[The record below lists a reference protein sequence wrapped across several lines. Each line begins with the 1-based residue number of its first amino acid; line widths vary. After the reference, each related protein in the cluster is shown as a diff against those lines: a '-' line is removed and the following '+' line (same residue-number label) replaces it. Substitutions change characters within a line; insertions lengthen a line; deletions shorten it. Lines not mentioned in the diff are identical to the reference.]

1 MNEHGQFTLLGQR
14 RFLPYFITQ
23 ALGAFNDNLYKNALL
38 LLIAFGGITSQD
50 NSALLTNLAAG
61 IFILPFFLFSPIAGQ
76 IADRTEKSLLIR
88 WVKRLEL
95 VIMLLAAWCII
106 SGNVWGMM
114 ALLFL
119 MGLQSAIFG
128 PVKFALLPQ
137 HLKQDELVGGN
148 ALVEMGTF
156 VAILA
161 GTIGAGLLF
170 DFNNKEIWLAAGVV
184 LFALLGAGAS
194 QFIPTAPAND
204 PGLVINWN
212 PFTELLNTL
221 KQARQNRAVFL
232 AIVAIS
238 WFWFMGASYLT
249 QFPNFSKDY
258 LGGSTQL
265 VTILLTL
272 FSLGVAGGSL
282 LCERLS
288 GHKVELGIVPIGSLG
303 MSIFG
308 IDLWFAVDQLHVVQ
322 GMSALEFISHASN
335 WRLMID
341 IALVSA
347 FGGLFVVPLQALIQQ
362 RSDDK
367 NRAQIIAANNVLN
380 ALFMVVSAVAGM
392 LLLGVMQLSIA
403 DYFLI
408 LALMNIV
415 VAIYVYTRVP
425 EFALR
430 FMIWLLSHTLY
441 RVSHKGLDNI
451 PEHGPAVLVCN
462 HVSYVDALLIAGT
475 YQRPI
480 RFVMD
485 KSISQMPGLKTFFKL
500 AKTIPICSP
509 KADAATYERA
519 FERIKE
525 ELDAGELVCIFP
537 EGKLTKD
544 GDIDQF
550 KQGIERI
557 VAETPVPVVPMA
569 LTGLWGSFF
578 SHKDGHALTTRPKRF
593 WSKVDLQAGPAILP
607 EHVKAEALRETVLAL
622 AAQAKQP
629 A

>member
-38 LLIAFGGITSQD
+38 LLIAFGGIASQD

-184 LFALLGAGAS
+184 LFALLGVGAS

-322 GMSALEFISHASN
+322 SMSALEFISHASN

-430 FMIWLLSHTLY
+430 FTIWLLSHTLY
-441 RVSHKGLDNI
+441 RVSHRGLDNI

-509 KADAATYERA
+509 KPMQQRISERSNASRKNSTPASWYVFSPRVSSPKMATSTSLNKVLSA
-519 FERIKE
+519 SSQ
-525 ELDAGELVCIFP
+525 
-537 EGKLTKD
+537 KL
-544 GDIDQF
+544 
-550 KQGIERI
+550 RC
-557 VAETPVPVVPMA
+557 
-569 LTGLWGSFF
+569 LWCPW
-578 SHKDGHALTTRPKRF
+578 L
-593 WSKVDLQAGPAILP
+593 
-607 EHVKAEALRETVLAL
+607 
-622 AAQAKQP
+622 
-629 A
+629 

>member
-1 MNEHGQFTLLGQR
+1 MQQHSQFALLGKR
-14 RFLPYFITQ
+14 RFLPYFVTQ

-38 LLIAFGGITSQD
+38 LLIAFGGIASQD
-50 NSALLTNLAAG
+50 NSALLTNMAAG

-76 IADRTEKSLLIR
+76 IADKTEKSLLIR

-95 VIMLLAAWCII
+95 LIMLMAAFCIV
-106 SGNVWGMM
+106 SSNVWGMM

-137 HLKQDELVGGN
+137 HLHADELVGGN

-170 DFNNKEIWLAAGVV
+170 DFSHKELWLAAAVIA
-184 LFALLGAGAS
+184 FALVGVISS
-194 QFIPTAPAND
+194 QFIPPAAAND
-204 PGLVINWN
+204 PDLRINWN
-212 PFTELLNTL
+212 PLTELVNTI

-238 WFWFMGASYLT
+238 WFWFIGASYLT
-249 QFPNFSKDY
+249 QFPNFSKEY

-265 VTILLTL
+265 VTLLLTL
-272 FSLGVAGGSL
+272 FSLGVAAGSL

-303 MSIFG
+303 MSVFG
-308 IDLWFAVDQLHVVQ
+308 IDLWFAIGQLQVTEA
-322 GMSALEFISHASN
+322 MSAMAFIQQPQH
-335 WRLMID
+335 WRMMAD
-341 IALVSA
+341 IALVSV

-380 ALFMVVSAVAGM
+380 ALFMVASAVIGM
-392 LLLGVMQLSIA
+392 LLLGVLGLSIG

-408 LALMNIV
+408 LAIMNIV
-415 VAIYVYTRVP
+415 VAVYVYTRVP

-441 RVSHKGLDNI
+441 RVKHSGLEHI

-525 ELDAGELVCIFP
+525 ELEAGELVCIFP

-544 GDIDQF
+544 GTIDEF
-550 KQGIERI
+550 KKGIERI

-593 WSKVDLQAGPAILP
+593 WSRVNLQAGPAVAP
-607 EHVKAEALRETVLAL
+607 MQANADSLRETVLAL
-622 AAQAKQP
+622 AESSAAS